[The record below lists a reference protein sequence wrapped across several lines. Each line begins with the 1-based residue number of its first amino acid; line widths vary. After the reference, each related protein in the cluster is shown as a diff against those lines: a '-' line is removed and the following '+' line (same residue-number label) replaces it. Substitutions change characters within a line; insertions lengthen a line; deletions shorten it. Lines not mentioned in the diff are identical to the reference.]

1 MQAAL
6 DLSQLLETVIKQT
19 KAKTDY
25 LANTETA
32 IEIVERE
39 VMTDINGG
47 YVTKLMLNLK
57 KESSGFSET
66 FGITENAHKQ
76 IAARLKIPTKYY
88 FRLLQDHPDLIM
100 NQINAL
106 FDREPENRMLRIL
119 NGEVRAFLSDKYR
132 RLDNNIVLE
141 QALPQIIQGD
151 IETKLL
157 SSNVTDRKLYL
168 KVLFPDDRLAQQ
180 IGVTRDG
187 SPDIVRPGF
196 MLSNSEIG
204 QGSLSIKGF
213 FYRSFCENGCHFGGI
228 NTLDFSRSHLGGRV
242 IEGVDYSIMSD
253 ETRQKED
260 ALLMSQTTDVIRAL
274 SSPEFS
280 KTMGDQ
286 LRMTKDTKLVKNP
299 IEAVDA
305 VAKELGLHQNE
316 KDSVLESFIK
326 DQDYS
331 LWGMA
336 NAVTAQANNA
346 ELCSYDRATEL
357 EELGGKL
364 LSMTPRTWDKFA
376 NIESVAEAA

>member
-336 NAVTAQANNA
+336 NAVTVQANNA